1 VTVLITGGAGFIGSH
16 VVDEFVTAGHEVIVV
31 DNLSTG
37 RRALVNPRALL
48 YELSLSDDSLLEVF
62 AQHQPELVC
71 HHAAHVN
78 VRRSIAEPVFD
89 ATQNLLGTLHL
100 LEWAR
105 KTGVTK
111 VIFAS
116 TGGAIYG
123 EPLEDPV
130 RETHPL
136 QPISPYGGA
145 KLACEQYLWMYG
157 TNYGISSICLRYAN
171 VYGPRQNP
179 EGEGGVVAV
188 FCRKM
193 VAGERPTVYGDGEQ
207 TRDFVYVADVAA
219 ANLAAAERL
228 AAHSAGEP
236 LRLAVNIGTGEHV
249 SVNRLTAHL
258 RRILHVAAEP
268 AYAPAKLGEL
278 RAISLAADLATAELG
293 WRPKASL
300 SEGLALTAEYFQ
312 RLAGGQLTR

>member
-16 VVDEFVTAGHEVIVV
+16 VVDEFVAAGHEVVVV

-37 RRALVNPRALL
+37 LRTLVNPEATLH
-48 YELSLSDDSLLEVF
+48 ELSLLDEGLLEVF
-62 AQHQPELVC
+62 LRHQPGLVC

-78 VRRSIAEPVFD
+78 VRKSVEDPVFD
-89 ATQNLLGTLHL
+89 ATQNILGTLRL
-100 LEWAR
+100 LECAR
-105 KTGVTK
+105 KTGVKK

-116 TGGAIYG
+116 SGGAIYG

-136 QPISPYGGA
+136 RPISPYGGA

-157 TNYGISSICLRYAN
+157 ANYGVSSLCLRYAN

-193 VAGERPTVYGDGEQ
+193 VAGERPTIYDDGEQ
-207 TRDFVYVADVAA
+207 VRDFVCVADVAA
-219 ANLAAAERL
+219 ANLAAAKRL
-228 AAHSAGEP
+228 AAHSAEQP
-236 LRLAVNIGTGEHV
+236 LRLAVNIGTGERV
-249 SVNRLTAHL
+249 SINQLTALL
-258 RRILHVAAEP
+258 RRTLNFAAEP

-293 WRPKASL
+293 WRPKVPL
-300 SEGLALTAEYFQ
+300 PEGLALTAEYFR
-312 RLAGGQLTR
+312 RLGGGPLTR